1 MERTQERLTFREGFT
16 NIARLMP
23 GWLLWVEA
31 ILTLVF
37 VAAGALMLIIE
48 PAKWM
53 IALAGIV
60 FFGLGTVMSVAMLV
74 MQRRLA
80 RGQS

>member
-1 MERTQERLTFREGFT
+1 
-16 NIARLMP
+16 MP
-23 GWLLWVEA
+23 GWLLWVEE
-31 ILTLVF
+31 IVTLVF
-37 VAAGALMLIIE
+37 VAAGVLMLIIE

-80 RGQS
+80 RGAILTPAIGHTWGAP